1 MPGESSKVG
10 RPALR
15 PHVVILGAGASR
27 AAFPQG
33 EGTGRKL
40 PMLQEL
46 AEEIGLAE
54 VLAAADLTG
63 TGDVETDVTRLY
75 REGTPVARQALEAR
89 IHEHFSVMRLPAAPT
104 IYDYLVLSLREKD
117 VVATFNWD
125 PLLWQAARRNQ
136 TAAPPPRLIFL
147 HGNVAVGHCRHCG
160 GNGPIDETCAGC
172 GAPRERTPLMCPTG
186 TKDYAAHPAIDA
198 AWREFKGA
206 LEAAEVV
213 TVFGY
218 SAPRTDG
225 HVWAA
230 VKEAWQGVEARL
242 LTALEIIDLPGG
254 NAEKVRER
262 WGEFVRAR
270 QWAAPRDFF
279 DSRIARQP
287 RRTCEMPGNYRPL
300 PRTPVLS
307 VLQQA
312 VRPLVDEEK
321 NGRTTAAVALS
332 PTERLTT
339 RLVG

>member
-1 MPGESSKVG
+1 MPGESSKAS
-10 RPALR
+10 RSALR

-46 AEEIGLAE
+46 AGEIGLAE
-54 VLAAADLTG
+54 VLAAAGLTG

-75 REGTPVARQALEAR
+75 REGPPVARRALEAR
-89 IHEHFSVMRLPAAPT
+89 IHEHFSIMRLPAAPT

-136 TAAPPPRLIFL
+136 AVAPPPQLIFL
-147 HGNVAVGHCRHCG
+147 HGNVAVGHCRRCSG
-160 GNGPIDETCAGC
+160 DGPIGESCVGC

-186 TKDYAAHPAIDA
+186 TKDCGAHPAIDA

-206 LEAAEVV
+206 LEVAEVV

-230 VKEAWQGVEARL
+230 VKEAWPGAGSRP

-262 WGEFVRAR
+262 WGEFVQAR
-270 QWAAPRDFF
+270 QWVTPRDFF

-287 RRTCEMPGNYRPL
+287 RRTCEMPGDYQPL
-300 PRTPVLS
+300 PRTPSLTA
-307 VLQQA
+307 LQQA
-312 VRPLVDEEK
+312 VRPLVDKEK
-321 NGRTTAAVALS
+321 TAAVPRPVS
-332 PTERLTT
+332 CS
-339 RLVG
+339 